1 MIVAF
6 LGDVVGDTGR
16 SVLYRSLP
24 RIREEFGADAI
35 VVNGENAAAG
45 RGITPRLAQ
54 EFFSHGVDVITLGDH
69 AWDQNELIDKMDELP
84 RVLRPFNHQA
94 GTPGYGSVIIDTPA
108 GKLGVLC
115 LTGRTFMPTKTEN
128 PFTHG
133 YEEAQRLRSAGADAL
148 LVDMHAE
155 TTSEKISMG
164 YRLEG
169 IASAVIGTHTH
180 VQTAD
185 ERILPGGTAY
195 LTDAGMCG
203 STCGVLGRERE
214 AVMQAM
220 LTTLPCKLPVGGYP
234 AGISGVII
242 SIDSSTGCA
251 TDIRRINLTYD
262 EA

>member
-16 SVLYRSLP
+16 GALYRALP
-24 RIREEFGADAI
+24 LLRSEYGADAI

-54 EFFSHGVDVITLGDH
+54 ELFAHGVDVITLGDH
-69 AWDQNELIDKMDELP
+69 AWDQNELIDWMGEAP
-84 RVLRPFNHQA
+84 RLLRPFNHES
-94 GTPGYGSVIIDTPA
+94 GSPGNGSVIIDTPS
-108 GKLGVLC
+108 GRLGVLC

-133 YEEAQRLRSAGADAL
+133 LAEARRLRDTGADAL

-164 YRLEG
+164 YHLDG
-169 IASAVIGTHTH
+169 VASAVIGTHTH
-180 VQTAD
+180 VQTGD
-185 ERILPGGTAY
+185 ECILPGGTAY

-203 STCGVLGRERE
+203 SRNGVLGRDRDS
-214 AVMQAM
+214 VLRAM
-220 LTTLPCKLPVGGYP
+220 LTTLPCKLPIGGYP
-234 AGISGVII
+234 AVVSGVL
-242 SIDSSTGCA
+242 IDIESATGRA
-251 TDIRRINLTYD
+251 TSIRRLNLTFD
-262 EA
+262 TP